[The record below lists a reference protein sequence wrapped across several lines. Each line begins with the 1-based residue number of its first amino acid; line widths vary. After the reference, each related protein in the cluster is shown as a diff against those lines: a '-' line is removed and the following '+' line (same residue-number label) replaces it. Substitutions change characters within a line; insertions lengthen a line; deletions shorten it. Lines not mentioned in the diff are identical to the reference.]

1 MGSGQTKATKEDKEG
16 IFKVVTQGP
25 AKETGLLDFSG
36 KPVGSLSARKFEK
49 LCEGIRK
56 NTPHIKR
63 LVLRRCKLNDKAL
76 KSCLPEI
83 GKLKA
88 LEQLVLSDNDIS
100 DGSCIILEKAIRGLK
115 TSVFSRCWPNL
126 ERLDYEGNKKITAR
140 GKLLLDQAVMSN
152 RALISTWLQNIAESS
167 GRQTAALHHDEE
179 ATLSAAPTATI
190 AVGNPASAAPIKN
203 QGAAEVN
210 LEESRK
216 QLLNVLGKAAVEN
229 KEHNECNDITA
240 DGHSKSVQAPCLSKQ
255 HSSDSLSE
263 YWGSGS
269 EINELPAVKL
279 CPQCHASNKPDT
291 VQCARCEEIF
301 VGTKEADMLF
311 VPISH
316 RLYFAPKTKTVTKL
330 TSWPA
335 LPPQPPP

>member
-240 DGHSKSVQAPCLSKQ
+240 D
-255 HSSDSLSE
+255 
-263 YWGSGS
+263 
-269 EINELPAVKL
+269 
-279 CPQCHASNKPDT
+279 
-291 VQCARCEEIF
+291 
-301 VGTKEADMLF
+301 
-311 VPISH
+311 
-316 RLYFAPKTKTVTKL
+316 
-330 TSWPA
+330 
-335 LPPQPPP
+335 